1 MVISGTTLGTGAY
14 APFKLVFAGQD
25 VNTVEAFG
33 GAILATRCGTVA
45 LDLMASARFTG
56 ARHSLACFGGMRPWE
71 AGNSDL
77 SKAGNGDLSKAVCV
91 VDCSRQRTGG

>member
-45 LDLMASARFTG
+45 LDLMASARFAG
-56 ARHSLACFGGMRPWE
+56 A
-71 AGNSDL
+71 
-77 SKAGNGDLSKAVCV
+77 
-91 VDCSRQRTGG
+91 

>member
-45 LDLMASARFTG
+45 LDLITSTHFAG
-56 ARHSLACFGGMRPWE
+56 AQHSLACFGGVRPWE

-77 SKAGNGDLSKAVCV
+77 SEAVCV
-91 VDCSRQRTGG
+91 VGCSRQRTGRR